1 MEAAALRLTL
11 ALASAFKEGD
21 RSLVGEADDRV
32 REDAGRALLATTVGD
47 IHATVLIDDRV
58 SELLQ
63 RSRDRRFD
71 SEFRLLTIGRVREA
85 LLGPRADAWLREYGP
100 ALGSEVI
107 AAVAKVLTDGE
118 LSSVSRALFHPLG
131 GVQSEHSD
139 HIAIGSRRHF
149 GSRIQPNSAG
159 DNEQQILFSI
169 FEGLAYGCGDVILGL
184 NPAADD
190 LGTIVRLE
198 QLLEQAVRRLELPT
212 RFCVLSDLVKQHAAL
227 ARTHVDVGFQ
237 SLAGTS
243 RALVGMLS
251 HDVDGVAD
259 LARSFDGLYFETG
272 QGSEVTNGAS
282 EGVDMGT
289 LESRTYGVARC
300 LQTSTRKWTIVNDVA
315 GFIGPEVFRTGEQ
328 LERVCLED
336 VFMAKLHGLTMGLDV
351 CATFHM
357 GIAPAELR
365 ALTSRVVERGA
376 PAYLMAVAGNAD
388 PMLGYMTTS
397 FREHPALRRGVRRQ
411 MTSAMSRRLAELGVS
426 DAHGDVQP
434 QMIAHLSALYEKA
447 GGSRRS
453 LASLEEDGLRQ
464 LLELQEQGLDLG
476 IADAARADARVEAI
490 YANARAALR
499 AVLDEAVLD
508 DACGRWLPVRT
519 IAGGRDQY
527 LADPSSGERLRDEDV
542 GTVSRLY
549 PSHRPQVQMVVSDG
563 LNANAVNEQ
572 LRGVLP
578 ALRRALVNGG
588 HRVGETVVAVRNG
601 RVRAGYEIGA
611 GAGAELVIHWIGER
625 PGSGL
630 NTLSAYV
637 TYGRDE
643 AGALRWSREMPHSMT
658 SAVCGI
664 HRKGKPADAAVAEV
678 SSLVARIFKERRS
691 GVALESLRPGD
702 PNL

>member
-1 MEAAALRLTL
+1 MEPGTLRLTL

-32 REDAGRALLATTVGD
+32 REDARRALLATTVGD

-63 RSRDRRFD
+63 RLRDRRFD
-71 SEFRLLTIGRVREA
+71 AEFRLLTVGRVREA
-85 LLGPRADAWLREYGP
+85 LLGPRADAWVRAYGP
-100 ALGSEVI
+100 ALGSEAI
-107 AAVAKVLTDGE
+107 AAVAKVLTDDE

-131 GVQSEHSD
+131 SDHSD
-139 HIAIGSRRHF
+139 RIAIGSRRHF
-149 GSRIQPNSAG
+149 GSRIQPNSVG
-159 DNEQQILFSI
+159 DDEQQILFSI
-169 FEGLAYGCGDVILGL
+169 FEGLAYGCGDVIIGL

-190 LGTIVRLE
+190 LGSIVRLE
-198 QLLEQAVRRLELPT
+198 RLLEQVVRRLELPT

-227 ARTHVDVGFQ
+227 AQTRVDVGFQ

-251 HDVDGVAD
+251 HDVDGLAD
-259 LARSFDGLYFETG
+259 LARAFDGLYFETG
-272 QGSEVTNGAS
+272 QGSEVTNCAA

-300 LQTSTRKWTIVNDVA
+300 LQQATRAWTIVNDVA
-315 GFIGPEVFRTGEQ
+315 GFIGPEVFRTAEQ
-328 LERVCLED
+328 LERACLED
-336 VFMAKLHGLTMGLDV
+336 VVMAKLHGLTMGLDV

-357 GIAPAELR
+357 GIEPSELR
-365 ALTSRVVERGA
+365 ALTRRVVERGA

-397 FREHPALRRGVRRQ
+397 FREHPGLRRGAGRQ
-411 MTSAMSRRLAELGVS
+411 TTSAMSRRLEELGVS
-426 DAHGDVQP
+426 AAELRPKAV
-434 QMIAHLSALYEKA
+434 ARLSALFERA
-447 GGSRRS
+447 GGSHRS
-453 LASLEEDGLRQ
+453 LASLEEDGQRR

-476 IADAARADARVEAI
+476 IADAARADARVDAI
-490 YANARAALR
+490 YANAQAALY
-499 AVLDEAVLD
+499 AALDEAVLD
-508 DACGRWLPVRT
+508 DACGTWLPVRT

-527 LADPSSGERLRDEDV
+527 LADPSAGERLCDEDARA
-542 GTVSRLY
+542 VSRLY
-549 PSHRPQVQMVVSDG
+549 PSRRPQVQMVVSDG

-572 LRGVLP
+572 LRGLLP
-578 ALRRALVNGG
+578 PLRRALVSDG
-588 HRVGETVVAVRNG
+588 RQVADAVIAVRNG

-611 GAGAELVIHWIGER
+611 SAGAEVVVHLIGER
-625 PGSGL
+625 PGTGL

-643 AGALRWSREMPHSMT
+643 AGALRWSRDMPHSMT
-658 SAVCGI
+658 TAVCGI
-664 HRKGKPADAAVAEV
+664 HRRGKPVDAAVAEV

-691 GVALESLRPGD
+691 GVALESRPQG
-702 PNL
+702 

>member
-1 MEAAALRLTL
+1 MDPGTLRLTL

-32 REDAGRALLATTVGD
+32 REDARRALLATTVGD
-47 IHATVLIDDRV
+47 IQATVLIDDRV

-71 SEFRLLTIGRVREA
+71 AEFRLLTIGRVREA
-85 LLGPRADAWLREYGP
+85 LLGLHADAWLREYGP
-100 ALGSEVI
+100 SLGSEAI

-118 LSSVSRALFHPLG
+118 LSTVSRALFHPLG
-131 GVQSEHSD
+131 SD
-139 HIAIGSRRHF
+139 HSGRIAIGSQRHF
-149 GSRIQPNSAG
+149 GSRIQPNSVG
-159 DNEQQILFSI
+159 DDEQQILFSI
-169 FEGLAYGCGDVILGL
+169 FEGLAYGCGDVIIGL

-190 LGTIVRLE
+190 LGSIVRLE
-198 QLLEQAVRRLELPT
+198 QLLEQVVRRLELPT

-227 ARTHVDVGFQ
+227 ARTRIDVGFQ

-251 HDVDGVAD
+251 HDVDGLAD
-259 LARSFDGLYFETG
+259 LARAFDGLYFETG

-289 LESRTYGVARC
+289 LESRTYGVARS
-300 LQTSTRKWTIVNDVA
+300 LQHAARAWTIVNDVA

-328 LERVCLED
+328 LERACLED
-336 VFMAKLHGLTMGLDV
+336 VVMAKLHGLTMGLDV

-357 GIAPAELR
+357 GIAPSELR
-365 ALTSRVVERGA
+365 ALTRRVVERGA

-397 FREHPALRRGVRRQ
+397 FREHPALRRFVRRQ
-411 MTSAMSRRLAELGVS
+411 ATSAMSRRLEELGVS
-426 DAHGDVQP
+426 DASDADVQP
-434 QMIAHLSALYEKA
+434 QKVARLSALYERA

-453 LASLEEDGLRQ
+453 LASLEEDGLRR

-476 IADAARADARVEAI
+476 IADAARSDARVETI
-490 YANARAALR
+490 YANARAALY

-519 IAGGRDQY
+519 IAGGRDRY
-527 LADPSSGERLRDEDV
+527 LADPSAGERLCDEDFRA
-542 GTVSRLY
+542 VSRLD
-549 PSHRPQVQMVVSDG
+549 PSRRPQVQMVVSDG

-588 HRVGETVVAVRNG
+588 HQVGDTVIAVRNG

-611 GAGAELVIHWIGER
+611 SAGTEVVVHLIGER
-625 PGSGL
+625 PGTGL

-643 AGALRWSREMPHSMT
+643 AGALRWSRDMPHSMT

-664 HRKGKPADAAVAEV
+664 HRRGKPADAAVAEV

-691 GVALESLRPGD
+691 GVWLEARPQD
-702 PNL
+702 ANRSQF

>member
-1 MEAAALRLTL
+1 MDPGTLRLTL

-21 RSLVGEADDRV
+21 RSLMGEGEPDDRV
-32 REDAGRALLATTVGD
+32 REDARRALLATTVGD

-58 SELLQ
+58 TELLQ

-71 SEFRLLTIGRVREA
+71 AEFRLLTIGRVREE
-85 LLGPRADAWLREYGP
+85 LLGPQADAWLRAYGP
-100 ALGSEVI
+100 ALGSEAI
-107 AAVAKVLTDGE
+107 AAVAKVLTDDE
-118 LSSVSRALFHPLG
+118 LSRVSRALFHPLG
-131 GVQSEHSD
+131 NDS
-139 HIAIGSRRHF
+139 IAIGSQRHF
-149 GSRIQPNSAG
+149 GSRIQPNSVG
-159 DNEQQILFSI
+159 DDEQQILFSI
-169 FEGLAYGCGDVILGL
+169 FEGLAYGCGDVIIGL

-190 LGTIVRLE
+190 LGSIVRLE
-198 QLLEQAVRRLELPT
+198 QLLEQVVRRLELPT

-227 ARTHVDVGFQ
+227 ARTRIDVGFQ

-251 HDVDGVAD
+251 HDVDGLAD
-259 LARSFDGLYFETG
+259 LARAFDGLYFETG

-300 LQTSTRKWTIVNDVA
+300 LQRGTGAWTIVNDVA

-328 LERVCLED
+328 LERACLED
-336 VFMAKLHGLTMGLDV
+336 VVMAKLHGLTMGLDV

-357 GIAPAELR
+357 GIAPSELR
-365 ALTSRVVERGA
+365 ALTRRVVERGA

-397 FREHPALRRGVRRQ
+397 FREHPALRRSVRRQ
-411 MTSAMSRRLAELGVS
+411 AASAMSRRLEELGVS
-426 DAHGDVQP
+426 DTSDALAEARP
-434 QMIAHLSALYEKA
+434 QMIARLSALYERA
-447 GGSRRS
+447 GGSRRT
-453 LASLEEDGLRQ
+453 LASLEEDGLRR

-490 YANARAALR
+490 YANARAALY

-519 IAGGRDQY
+519 IAGGRDRY
-527 LADPSSGERLRDEDV
+527 LADPSAGERLCDEDARAL
-542 GTVSRLY
+542 SRLY
-549 PSHRPQVQMVVSDG
+549 PSRRPQVQIVVSDG

-572 LRGVLP
+572 LRAVLP
-578 ALRRALVNGG
+578 ALRRALSNDG
-588 HRVGETVVAVRNG
+588 RQVGETVIAVRNG

-611 GAGAELVIHWIGER
+611 SASAEVVVHLIGER
-625 PGSGL
+625 PGTGL

-637 TYGRDE
+637 TWGRDE
-643 AGALRWSREMPHSMT
+643 AGALRWSRDMPHSMT

-664 HRKGKPADAAVAEV
+664 HRKGKPPDAAVAEV
-678 SSLVARIFKERRS
+678 TSLVARMFKERRS
-691 GVALESLRPGD
+691 GVSLDSRPQEAQSS
-702 PNL
+702 